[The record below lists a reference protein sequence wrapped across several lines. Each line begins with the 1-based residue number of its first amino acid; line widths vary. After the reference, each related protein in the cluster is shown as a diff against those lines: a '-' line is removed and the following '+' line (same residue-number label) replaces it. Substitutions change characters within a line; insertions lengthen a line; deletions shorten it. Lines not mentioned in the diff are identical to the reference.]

1 MIDDDN
7 NQDACSPER
16 HVFMAIINE
25 QYANEL
31 PDQISANELM
41 TNTLQDENDARMA
54 AQRAKNAKRVE
65 RRANAADHTCDA
77 HPILRNLQGAFAA
90 EDKRMFNSPKVNIA
104 EATLLLQQAAA
115 PLKPGG
121 RASNSAHQA
130 GYDPAESN

>member
-7 NQDACSPER
+7 NQDVCSPER

-54 AQRAKNAKRVE
+54 AQRARNAKRVE
-65 RRANAADHTCDA
+65 RSGITHVQLSHGEHRGGHITPPAGSSSLETRRPSEQFC
-77 HPILRNLQGAFAA
+77 
-90 EDKRMFNSPKVNIA
+90 SP
-104 EATLLLQQAAA
+104 
-115 PLKPGG
+115 G
-121 RASNSAHQA
+121 RL
-130 GYDPAESN
+130 